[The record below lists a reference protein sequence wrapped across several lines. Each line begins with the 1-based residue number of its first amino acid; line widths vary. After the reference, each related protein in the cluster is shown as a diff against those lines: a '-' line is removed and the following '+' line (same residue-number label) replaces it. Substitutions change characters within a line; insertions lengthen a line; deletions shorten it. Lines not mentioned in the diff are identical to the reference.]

1 MHNYGS
7 RDGYRAKYLRMDKDR
22 QRANGLCMLDPGRT
36 TDKWMMELD
45 MDKTANPTTQ
55 MKI

>member
-7 RDGYRAKYLRMDKDR
+7 RDGYRANDLCMDKDR
-22 QRANGLCMLDPGRT
+22 QRANELCMLDPGRT

-45 MDKTANPTTQ
+45 MDKTANQATQ
-55 MKI
+55 KKI